1 MATDS
6 LELED
11 IQELKHVSPTKK
23 RKRTKRTVQ
32 ANNSNGTIENG
43 SDSQIDS
50 IPSRFSKSSNGTN
63 HRDSPVDTSITSQP
77 SDRNTYDFDQANNH
91 LNLKEKTS
99 AESPKFQRYELST
112 VTDDD
117 DEDLREQ
124 RERVHPT
131 DYINSDQRTT
141 SAMGQSYTSGD
152 HDAVEI
158 HEFSLG
164 DLDAY
169 LDLYFTTLD
178 NRLRH
183 FIGEADQLEQFRRSF
198 KDRITSDRNAREYQN
213 VLLGKINGEVVA
225 AVTLVFPGEPTT
237 ISNENI
243 LPQVN
248 SCFASIRRWL
258 LRNANYKPTNM
269 EECYIEMI
277 GVKKP
282 FQNHGIGAAMLECIE
297 HFARQAGA
305 HILTIHVNS
314 DRLQGYFQRFG
325 FVLDHTDN
333 SAIWKWAV
341 ERQNTHKMLKLISN
355 DDETRDHQTD
365 NNSGFINESM
375 TGSELG

>member
-1 MATDS
+1 MATDN
-6 LELED
+6 LELND
-11 IQELKHVSPTKK
+11 IQETKNISPTKK
-23 RKRTKRTVQ
+23 RKRNKRTVQ
-32 ANNSNGTIENG
+32 ANNSNGTLENG
-43 SDSQIDS
+43 NDSQFDS

-63 HRDSPVDTSITSQP
+63 RYDSPLDTSITSQT
-77 SDRNTYDFDQANNH
+77 SNFEQSNNSMNHSH
-91 LNLKEKTS
+91 LKDKTS
-99 AESPKFQRYELST
+99 VESPKFQRYELST

-117 DEDLREQ
+117 EDDLRE
-124 RERVHPT
+124 RAHST
-131 DYINSDQRTT
+131 DYITTDQRTT
-141 SAMGQSYTSGD
+141 SAMGQSYTSGE

-158 HEFSLG
+158 HEFSLA

-183 FIGEADQLEQFRRSF
+183 FIGENDQLEQFRKSI
-198 KDRITSDRNAREYQN
+198 KDRVTSDRNAREYQN

-248 SCFASIRRWL
+248 SCFTSIRRWL

-282 FQNHGIGAAMLECIE
+282 FQNHGIGAAMLECVE

-305 HILTIHVNS
+305 KLLTVHVNGARLRTYFERYGFTLDPS
-314 DRLQGYFQRFG
+314 D
-325 FVLDHTDN
+325 
-333 SAIWKWAV
+333 
-341 ERQNTHKMLKLISN
+341 
-355 DDETRDHQTD
+355 
-365 NNSGFINESM
+365 NSGFWKWIVERESSVKLSKALLSDEDNDYPPGSYTNESIM
-375 TGSELG
+375 GSVDEM